1 MYLSHGF
8 FIPFI
13 DYIKDTEGLLHLLA
27 SLVGESFACIYCV
40 NRSFTSVEAVQH
52 HMRDK
57 THCKLDF
64 DNTDSF
70 CDQFGDFYDF
80 STSYPDNEQNE
91 DQQLPL
97 TSKLTLSD
105 DMSLILPSGARVGH
119 RAFKHIYKQH
129 LTPSASRSLLLARPT
144 APSPV
149 EYATKLRV
157 LRERKQ
163 FAANFSKH
171 YMRLG
176 IKANKF
182 QPCMRKQI

>member
-13 DYIKDTEGLLHLLA
+13 DYIKDTEGLLQLLA
-27 SLVGESFACIYCV
+27 SLIGEYFTCIYCD
-40 NRSFTSVEAVQH
+40 NRYFSSVEAAQH

-57 THCKLDF
+57 AHCKLNF
-64 DNTDSF
+64 DNIDTF
-70 CDQFGDFYDF
+70 CDQFCDFYDF
-80 STSYPDNEQNE
+80 STSYPDHEQNK

-105 DMSLILPSGARVGH
+105 DMSLVLPSGARVGH

-129 LTPSASRSLLLARPT
+129 LTPSASRSLVLARPI
-144 APSPV
+144 APTPA

-157 LRERKQ
+157 MRQRKQ
-163 FAANFSKH
+163 FATNCSKQH
-171 YMRLG
+171 VKLG
-176 IKANKF
+176 VKTNKF
-182 QPCMRKQI
+182 QPFLRKQC